1 MNRYG
6 KHRGARI
13 FGIIILGIGAI
24 FLVTYLVMLLWNAIV
39 PDIFNVG
46 TIGYWQ
52 TMGLLVLAK
61 IFFGFGGGGSKS
73 KRRHWRRDIPQEHWA
88 AMTTEEKE
96 KFRQEWR
103 TRCGGW
109 YDRKSHAQPQ
119 PQQQP
124 PPASETG
131 TQSA

>member
-1 MNRYG
+1 MNKYNERRIG
-6 KHRGARI
+6 KVI
-13 FGIIILGIGAI
+13 GIIILGIGAI
-24 FLVTYLVMLLWNAIV
+24 FLITYLVMLLWNAIV

-61 IFFGFGGGGSKS
+61 IFFGFGGGGKS
-73 KRRHWRRDIPQEHWA
+73 KRGRWRRDIPQEHWA
-88 AMTTEEKE
+88 AMTPEEKE

-109 YDRKSHAQPQ
+109 YDSKGYTQPK
-119 PQQQP
+119 QQT

>member
-1 MNRYG
+1 MLVG
-6 KHRGARI
+6 DLI
-13 FGIIILGIGAI
+13 P
-24 FLVTYLVMLLWNAIV
+24 VTYLVMLLWNAIV

-73 KRRHWRRDIPQEHWA
+73 KRRWRRDIPQEHWA
-88 AMTTEEKE
+88 AMTPEEKE

-109 YDRKSHAQPQ
+109 YDSKKYAQP
-119 PQQQP
+119 PQQQA